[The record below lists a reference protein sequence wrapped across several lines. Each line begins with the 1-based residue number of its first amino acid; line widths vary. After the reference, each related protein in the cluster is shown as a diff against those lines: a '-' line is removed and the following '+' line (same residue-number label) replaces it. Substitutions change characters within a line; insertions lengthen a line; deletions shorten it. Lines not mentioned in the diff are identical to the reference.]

1 MRDILRHDDVLAAL
15 SAQDR
20 ALASRLALG
29 ATSAEALLD
38 EVIDERA
45 SRPSSMEPRVRD
57 ALRVAAFEICYLST
71 PEAVAVSQ
79 GVELVREVAPRAAG
93 MANAILR
100 RIAREVAPEVE
111 RSRAASA
118 PDARQLS
125 LMGGLPESL
134 AKLLLDAC
142 GADQARELAL
152 AQLDPAP
159 IWVAENPLASAGDV
173 ASQLADA
180 GFDPHEAP
188 APGAWRLGSP
198 AGLAASELV
207 SSASVV
213 IADLA
218 AQLVALVA
226 APEPGARL
234 LEVGQGRGTKSI
246 LLESACARRGGACE
260 IAGVDAVAS
269 KAGIASERMAR
280 AGLAG
285 HVSSITWDASLL
297 DAPDA
302 PEELR
307 GSFDAAF
314 VDAPCTGTGTMRRH
328 PEVPSRFA
336 AELPGAPSELA
347 SLQLRLL
354 EQAAARVAAGGT
366 LCYSTCSVL
375 PAECEDV
382 VDAFLASEAGVGF
395 EVVPASSAPAAELAG
410 DAIAKCETS
419 EGYLRTWPER
429 DGMDGHFCALLRRR
443 DG

>member
-1 MRDILRHDDVLAAL
+1 M
-15 SAQDR
+15 
-20 ALASRLALG
+20 
-29 ATSAEALLD
+29 
-38 EVIDERA
+38 
-45 SRPSSMEPRVRD
+45 
-57 ALRVAAFEICYLST
+57 
-71 PEAVAVSQ
+71 
-79 GVELVREVAPRAAG
+79 
-93 MANAILR
+93 
-100 RIAREVAPEVE
+100 
-111 RSRAASA
+111 
-118 PDARQLS
+118 
-125 LMGGLPESL
+125 
-134 AKLLLDAC
+134 
-142 GADQARELAL
+142 
-152 AQLDPAP
+152 
-159 IWVAENPLASAGDV
+159 
-173 ASQLADA
+173 
-180 GFDPHEAP
+180 
-188 APGAWRLGSP
+188 
-198 AGLAASELV
+198 

-226 APEPGARL
+226 APEPGTRL

-285 HVSSITWDASLL
+285 HVSSITWDASKL

-302 PEELR
+302 PDGLR

-328 PEVPSRFA
+328 PEVPSRLA
-336 AELPGAPSELA
+336 AEIPGAVAELA
-347 SLQLRLL
+347 SLQLCLL
-354 EQAAARVAAGGT
+354 EKAAALVATGGT

-382 VDAFLASEAGVGF
+382 VAAFLSGEAGSSF
-395 EVVPASSAPAAELAG
+395 EVIRASSAPAAELAR
-410 DAIAKCETS
+410 DAIAKCETA

-429 DGMDGHFCALLRRR
+429 EGMDGHFCALLQRS